1 MDKLIT
7 PDIGVIFWTVVTFLA
22 VLLILGKFAWKPIL
36 KAIDEREKSMKAD
49 IENAQKTREEAE
61 KLMAKQKNLLEEA
74 RKESSAM
81 IEEGKRA
88 AEQVKADMLEQ
99 AKRAEKEIVE
109 QGRKKVEQEAR
120 NAIRGIKEQAADLAI
135 AAARKLIISSMDEKE
150 QKRLMEDYIKDL
162 SEKDHV

>member
-7 PDIGVIFWTVVTFLA
+7 PDIGVIFWTVVTFLV

-36 KAIDEREKSMKAD
+36 KAIDEREKSMKED
-49 IENAQKTREEAE
+49 IEKAQKTREEAE
-61 KLMAKQKNLLEEA
+61 ELISKQKNLLEEA

-81 IEEGKRA
+81 VEEGKRA
-88 AEQVKADMLEQ
+88 TEKVKADMLEQ

-120 NAIRGIKEQAADLAI
+120 NAIQGIKEQAADLAI
-135 AAARKLIISSMDEKE
+135 AAARKLIISSLDEKE

-162 SEKDHV
+162 SEKDQV